1 MLHRTNPHMSH
12 PGIETAGFGVLTH
25 DNIDAINFVFVSELV
40 DMFPPGS
47 LRWHMLKKSA
57 EGKMAQSR
65 LKVPDYSRSE
75 RTNGHESGNKI
86 HRATEAQSWKLMGEC

>member
-1 MLHRTNPHMSH
+1 MCGDSLLIMLHRTNPHMSR

-40 DMFPPGS
+40 DKFPPGS

-65 LKVPDYSRSE
+65 LKVPGLHDFRY
-75 RTNGHESGNKI
+75 TLTHD
-86 HRATEAQSWKLMGEC
+86 